1 MTDPNG
7 AAIYG
12 VSINIPAPWSP
23 THPRWGEK
31 SPPWITTMIA
41 IPPGRRRPAGGHKF
55 ANPPWRLEQFQWRKI
70 WRKPW
75 KTHIFVTETDF
86 PVVKHVNL
94 PWKNMENIWK
104 NMVKSS
110 SLMVTSGKNH

>member
-1 MTDPNG
+1 M
-7 AAIYG
+7 
-12 VSINIPAPWSP
+12 
-23 THPRWGEK
+23 
-31 SPPWITTMIA
+31 
-41 IPPGRRRPAGGHKF
+41 PPGRRRPAGGHKF

-104 NMVKSS
+104 NMENMVKSS